1 MFFFSLALSLLA
13 CDEPTSIPN
22 PDAAR
27 RTLDAGSWEVQVLAV
42 DASRCREM
50 RGVDLVGESLYGD
63 LSVRGSSL
71 VFNLE
76 GARLA
81 GEISRDSLYVEG
93 ALPVSDQPE
102 RPPREDHAEPG
113 DDDVDYGDSDQDE
126 GETSDT
132 DAGDPAARGSSDAP
146 DDGDV
151 SSEPRGGGH
160 HGGHLPPRAHDA
172 WASIEADIL
181 SRRLANGLLSI
192 SMDRCELELKVVM
205 AYVGGDDRGVVVVS
219 EEDEDVSDA
228 PDDAPPSSGDADA
241 G

>member
-1 MFFFSLALSLLA
+1 MFLTSHALSLLA

-22 PDAAR
+22 PDSAR

-42 DASRCREM
+42 DASRCREV
-50 RGVDLVGESLYGD
+50 RGEDLVGASLYGD

-76 GARLA
+76 GARLV

-93 ALPVSDQPE
+93 ALPVSDQPA
-102 RPPREDHAEPG
+102 RPPREDESEP
-113 DDDVDYGDSDQDE
+113 DDVDYDDSDS
-126 GETSDT
+126 SDT
-132 DAGDPAARGSSDAP
+132 DAGDPGARGSSDAP